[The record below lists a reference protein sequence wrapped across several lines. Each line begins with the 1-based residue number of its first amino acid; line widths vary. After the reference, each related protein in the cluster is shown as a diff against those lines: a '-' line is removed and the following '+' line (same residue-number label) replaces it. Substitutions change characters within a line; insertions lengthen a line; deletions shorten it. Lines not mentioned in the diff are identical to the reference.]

1 MATKYDANGYNSQ
14 GRRKIIGVKKGPD
27 EFQEAA
33 RGLEDSGFKV
43 KNGQLTP
50 TQDYGQMVGLASE
63 QRNSLSRDAKPGS
76 ISTLGSPLGSMY
88 AANPGFF
95 KRGPSG
101 GAAVSPELGRA
112 QNIAKAK
119 EAGTFDII
127 RDQFNAKGGA
137 QMNEFGT
144 IGAAA
149 PAPAP
154 TAESVAAQ
162 RASIQGAAAPAMAP
176 AMAPAAA
183 PAAAP
188 DPNKPQSSEW
198 LTENRPVQFYDSG
211 LPKLPWAGDTAE
223 SGQRTANR
231 QALEQRAAGLNLMKE
246 AQQSPMQVTE
256 QGGGKN
262 LVGKYGTGW
271 SAPATAGAKRSEG
284 LVNGRPFSEVMQ
296 GLANKQ
302 GNLGTSRPTDKFQPQ
317 TGGNALYD
325 KSAPS
330 PTKDDINKQ
339 RTSLAASKR

>member
-14 GRRKIIGVKKGPD
+14 GRRKTIGVKTKPN

-33 RGLEDSGFKV
+33 RNLEDSGFKV
-43 KNGQLTP
+43 KDGQLTP
-50 TQDYGQMVGLASE
+50 TQNYAPMVGLASE

-76 ISTLGSPLGSMY
+76 ISTLGNPLGSMY
-88 AANPGFF
+88 EANPGFF

-101 GAAVSPELGRA
+101 GAAVSPDLVRA
-112 QNIAKAK
+112 QNIANAK

-149 PAPAP
+149 PTAAP

-162 RASIQGAAAPAMAP
+162 RASIQGAAPAP
-176 AMAPAAA
+176 AMAPAAST
-183 PAAAP
+183 AP

-198 LTENRPVQFYDSG
+198 LTENRPVQFYNSG

-302 GNLGTSRPTDKFQPQ
+302 GNLGTSRYTDKFQPQ
-317 TGGNALYD
+317 TGGSALYD